1 MNSDDVCAVQQSWKE
16 VVPIAA
22 TAAELFY
29 KNLFSLDP
37 GLEPL
42 FRGDMKEQGEK
53 LMTMIGVAV
62 NKLDDID
69 ALLPVLSNLGRRHA
83 GYGVKDHHYES
94 VAAALLAT
102 LSQALGENFTP
113 ALKRSW
119 IHVYDLIANTMMA
132 AAHAESASLHAGA
145 AIFPDRSA
153 HAPDAAATLTNFTR
167 NRSR

>member
-1 MNSDDVCAVQQSWKE
+1 MGTNFWPAASNRRVPVEVPGSRHAFDQGGELAMNSDDVRLVQQSWRD
-16 VVPIAA
+16 VMPIAA

-29 KNLFSLDP
+29 KNLFTLDP

-42 FRGDMKEQGEK
+42 FRGDMKAQGEK

-62 NKLDDID
+62 DKLDDID

-102 LSQALGENFTP
+102 LSQSLGQRFTP
-113 ALKRSW
+113 ALK
-119 IHVYDLIANTMMA
+119 
-132 AAHAESASLHAGA
+132 
-145 AIFPDRSA
+145 
-153 HAPDAAATLTNFTR
+153 
-167 NRSR
+167 

>member
-1 MNSDDVCAVQQSWKE
+1 MNSDDVRLVQQSWRE

-22 TAAELFY
+22 TAAGLFY

-42 FRGDMKEQGEK
+42 FRGDMKAQGEK
-53 LMTMIGVAV
+53 LMLMIGVAV

-69 ALLPVLSNLGRRHA
+69 ALLPVLQNLGKRHA

-102 LSQALGENFTP
+102 LSQGLGESFTP
-113 ALKRSW
+113 AVKQAW
-119 IHVYDLIANTMMA
+119 IHVYDLIANTMMT
-132 AAHAESASLHAGA
+132 AAHAEHECAQDRA
-145 AIFPDRSA
+145 AFFSDHSA
-153 HAPDAAATLTNFTR
+153 HPTGFASAMPSLAW
-167 NRSR
+167 NRQR

>member
-1 MNSDDVCAVQQSWKE
+1 MNSDDVRLVQQSWKE

-29 KNLFSLDP
+29 RNLFTLDP

-42 FRGDMKEQGEK
+42 FRGDMKAQGEK

-69 ALLPVLSNLGRRHA
+69 ALLPVLHNLGKRHA

-102 LSQALGENFTP
+102 LSQGLGDAFTP
-113 ALKRSW
+113 AMKRSW

-132 AAHAESASLHAGA
+132 AAHAESHPLQGNLAYLPERVGHSAELDSTA
-145 AIFPDRSA
+145 AQVM
-153 HAPDAAATLTNFTR
+153 R
-167 NRSR
+167 NRQR

>member
-1 MNSDDVCAVQQSWKE
+1 MNSDDVRLVQQSWKD
-16 VVPIAA
+16 VVPISA

-29 KNLFSLDP
+29 RNLFTLDP

-42 FRGDMKEQGEK
+42 FRGDMKAQGEK

-62 NKLDDID
+62 NKLDDLD
-69 ALLPVLSNLGRRHA
+69 ALLPVLHNLGRRHA

-102 LSQALGENFTP
+102 LSQALGERFTP

-119 IHVYDLIANTMMA
+119 IHAYDLIANTMMA
-132 AAHAESASLHAGA
+132 AAHAESVGLQAGA
-145 AIFPDRSA
+145 AMFPVLGVPSED
-153 HAPDAAATLTNFTR
+153 
-167 NRSR
+167 

>member
-1 MNSDDVCAVQQSWKE
+1 MNSDDVRLVQQSWKE
-16 VVPIAA
+16 VVPITA

-29 KNLFSLDP
+29 RNLFSLDP

-42 FRGDMKEQGEK
+42 FRGDMKAQGEK

-62 NKLDDID
+62 DQLDDMD
-69 ALLPVLSNLGRRHA
+69 ALLPVLRNLGRRHS

-102 LSQALGENFTP
+102 LSQCLGDAFTP

-132 AAHAESASLHAGA
+132 AAHAESDCLQAGA
-145 AIFPDRSA
+145 AIFPDRSV
-153 HAPDAAATLTNFTR
+153 HATDPAPTVTNFAR
-167 NRSR
+167 NRVR